1 MNWTWSALVISD
13 GLTSQWVLHGAT
25 TTSQG
30 VLIILAVLLAMA
42 MACRASWAARRMA
55 PSAVV
60 WGSFALRCGALIVLG
75 VMLFQP
81 ALAWTLANRE
91 QGRILVSV
99 DVSDSMQTAD
109 AQASPR
115 ELLQW
120 GVGLGWLNRST
131 AAEQL
136 NDKDVPRDAAL
147 AERFATLS
155 RSEIAAR
162 LVTDPQAGLNTAL
175 AKLGDVELHVF
186 AGETLAV
193 TPEELSTWDAT
204 PSTVSATNTTQTA
217 TVLREAS
224 TATAK
229 RTLGVVLLTDGRDAS
244 PAAALAQAKQLGA
257 SGTPIYP
264 VLIGSTERPKD
275 LVVLSV
281 DAPLTV
287 YRGDHPRVMVTVSAH
302 GFEALPVTVTLS
314 ESGRNQPLATQ
325 TISATGKPQTLTF
338 TVAPEELGR
347 HRYRVAITPRPEESR
362 DDNNE
367 REFTVQLVDDRAHVL
382 LADREPRWEFRYL
395 ETALARDEHIDL
407 EAVLFTQPFLKRL
420 DQPYFPQAWPE
431 STDGSAANR
440 FRERDLVI
448 IGDLEAAQAP
458 AAIWSELEKYVSED
472 GGTLV
477 LIAGHETAREAAVNP
492 ILARL
497 LPITRPEP
505 RHATLTDK
513 ALPAQQGWRW
523 QLTGDGVA
531 HTFLQFAADA
541 EANRAVWAA
550 LPGATWAI
558 AGEPKPGAT
567 VWAQAASSAMTDAEP
582 ALPLLVHQHYGLGQ
596 VVWLGTDSTWRWRW
610 RVGDQF
616 HHRFWG
622 QLARWAATTKLS
634 AGNEFVQFGAVRSS
648 YAVGEAVSVEARWS
662 ARFVQ
667 QHPQRTATVELVRGS
682 ELLERRK
689 LTADEK
695 RPLVASTVWDD
706 LPPGDYRA
714 RLRIEGVTPAPDV
727 VESTFTVAA
736 PQGTET
742 ADVTAEP
749 AFLEGLAHAS
759 GGRVFRLDQLDELP
773 KAFPAFAAVSSQP
786 AERPLWDRWP
796 LLAVLLALLSSEW
809 LLRRRFGLA

>member
-1 MNWTWSALVISD
+1 MTDA
-13 GLTSQWVLHGAT
+13 LTSQWVLHGAM

-30 VLIILAVLLAMA
+30 VLIVLAVLLAMA
-42 MACRASWAARRMA
+42 LACRASWSARRA
-55 PSAVV
+55 ASATVV
-60 WGSFALRCGALIVLG
+60 WGSFALRCGALLVLG

-91 QGRILVSV
+91 QGRILVAV
-99 DVSDSMQTAD
+99 DVSDSMQSAD
-109 AQASPR
+109 AHASAR

-120 GVGLGWLNRST
+120 GVGLGWLDRAT
-131 AAEQL
+131 AAEPLQ
-136 NDKDVPRDAAL
+136 NNEVPRDAAL
-147 AERFATLS
+147 AARFANLS

-162 LVTDPQAGLNTAL
+162 LVTEPQSGLNTAL
-175 AKLGDVELHVF
+175 APLGDVELHVF

-193 TPEELSTWDAT
+193 TPTEFSTWAAA
-204 PSTVSATNTTQTA
+204 SSAVPTNTTQTA

-224 TATAK
+224 TAAAK

-244 PAAALAQAKQLGA
+244 PADALAQAKQLGA
-257 SGTPIYP
+257 TGTPIYP
-264 VLIGSTERPKD
+264 VLIGSTERPRD
-275 LVVLSV
+275 IVVLAV

-287 YRGDHPRVMVTVSAH
+287 YRGDHPRVTVTLSAH
-302 GFEALPVTVTLS
+302 GFEASPVTVVLS
-314 ESGRNQPLATQ
+314 ETGRHEPLATQ
-325 TISATGKPQTLTF
+325 MVSATGRPQTLTF
-338 TVAPEELGR
+338 TIAPAELGR
-347 HRYRVAITPRPEESR
+347 HRYRVSIAPRPEETR

-395 ETALARDEHIDL
+395 EMALARDEHIDL
-407 EAVLFTQPFLKRL
+407 QAVLFTQPFLKRL
-420 DQPYFPQAWPE
+420 DQPFFPQAWPE
-431 STDGSAANR
+431 STDGSVANR

-458 AAIWSELEKYVSED
+458 ADIWSELEKYVSED

-477 LIAGHETAREAAVNP
+477 LIAGHESARQVELNP
-492 ILARL
+492 ILTKL
-497 LPITRPEP
+497 LPITRPQP

-523 QLTGDGVA
+523 QLTGDGVS

-541 EANRAVWAA
+541 EANRTVWAA

-558 AGEPKPGAT
+558 DGEPKPGAT

-596 VVWLGTDSTWRWRW
+596 VVWLATDSTWRWRW

-667 QHPQRTATVELVRGS
+667 QHPQRTATVELVRGP
-682 ELLERRK
+682 ELLERRT

-714 RLRIEGVTPAPDV
+714 RLRIEGVMPAPEV

-749 AFLEGLAHAS
+749 AFLESLAHAS
-759 GGRVFRLDQLDELP
+759 GGRLFHLDQLDELP
-773 KAFPAFAAVSSQP
+773 KAFPGFAAMSSQP
-786 AERPLWDRWP
+786 VERPLWDRWP
-796 LLAVLLALLSSEW
+796 LLAMLITLLSGEW
-809 LLRRRFGLA
+809 LLRRRFGLP